1 VRVAHLLTLS
11 PSPSPPH
18 PHLLTLTLGGTL
30 RSVLSTCPD
39 RVAKHASVFMNQIA
53 SALDHL
59 HSKSIVHRDLSP
71 ENIMLST
78 EDYDAPGFALKLG
91 GFGLS
96 EVVEQ
101 GSLTSSHRMVGT
113 VCYMAPELTH
123 ADSAEKLDLY
133 KTDVYSSAVVF
144 AEILSPEVVLFK
156 DIGGDWGGGGGGEE
170 AFFCAVRDGMRPL
183 LPEHPSVPIR
193 DLITKMWHRD
203 PSLRP
208 SFAEVLDALRTK
220 MRSAEVLHH
229 PNALGTEIQ
238 EQRDKSGESERFV
251 SC

>member
-1 VRVAHLLTLS
+1 MRVAHLLTL
-11 PSPSPPH
+11 SPSPPH

-59 HSKSIVHRDLSP
+59 HSKSIVHRNLKP

-113 VCYMAPELTH
+113 AYYMAPELTH
-123 ADSAEKLDLY
+123 ADSEEKLDLY

-144 AEILSPEVVLFK
+144 AEILSPEVDLFK
-156 DIGGDWGGGGGGEE
+156 GMGMMAIIS
-170 AFFCAVRDGMRPL
+170 AVAGGMRPS
-183 LPEHPSVPIR
+183 LPEHTSLPTR
-193 DLITKMWHRD
+193 DLITKMWHHD

-208 SFAEVLDALRTK
+208 SFAEVLDALGTK
-220 MRSAEVLHH
+220 MCSIESFSL
-229 PNALGTEIQ
+229 EI
-238 EQRDKSGESERFV
+238 DMA
-251 SC
+251 